1 MGAALPVAGREL
13 TTERSVVM
21 SETLDVIVKAINL
34 MEYTIT
40 ITSNRKRYPVK
51 HLTLVKRIQSRCM
64 DIYEHLLNANRLNL
78 ETSKSERL
86 ELQTKAI
93 SCCDQLSCYIELSMK
108 LNLVGTDTVSYWQKQ
123 IDDIKYMTIAWRSKD
138 KKR

>member
-1 MGAALPVAGREL
+1 MAE
-13 TTERSVVM
+13 
-21 SETLDVIVKAINL
+21 LDVILKSINL
-34 MEYTIT
+34 MEYTMT

-51 HLTLVKRIQSRCM
+51 PSILIKRIQNCCM
-64 DIYEHLLNANRLNL
+64 DIYEYLLDANRLKL

-93 SCCDQLSCYIELSMK
+93 SCCDKISCYIELSMK
-108 LNLVGTDTVSYWQKQ
+108 LNLIGTNTVSYWQKQ

-138 KKR
+138 KQR